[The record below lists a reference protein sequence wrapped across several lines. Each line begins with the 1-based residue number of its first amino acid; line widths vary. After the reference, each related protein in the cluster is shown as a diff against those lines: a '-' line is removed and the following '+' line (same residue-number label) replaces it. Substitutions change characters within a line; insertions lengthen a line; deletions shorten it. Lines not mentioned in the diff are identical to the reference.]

1 MYKITQ
7 PTVLPIAEI
16 INDSQDYKTYVF
28 DYQLKAKPGQ
38 YLMIWL
44 PGVDLKPFAVAWQT
58 DKQFAITVL
67 KIGPFTAEL
76 FKAKPGGFLGF
87 TGPYGT
93 WFDFDGKKKIL
104 LIGGGS
110 GTPSV
115 TCLAQAARQVSIE
128 VDFVLAAKTKEG
140 IIYEDWLAK
149 QGVKVY
155 HRFQNDKYQRAW
167 DLITELIDSN
177 DYDAIYACGPELLLK
192 RVVDL
197 TLQKDVFCQISMER
211 YMKCGFGICGKCC
224 VDPLGICLCEA
235 GPVVSNQLATQITE
249 FGRYHRDNSG
259 QKVYFNQ

>member
-1 MYKITQ
+1 MEVFYAQARCQATHMSERTRQ
-7 PTVLPIAEI
+7 RLAASVVAGGVLLAYA
-16 INDSQDYKTYVF
+16 NSLQAAWVF
-28 DYQLKAKPGQ
+28 D
-38 YLMIWL
+38 
-44 PGVDLKPFAVAWQT
+44 DHRF
-58 DKQFAITVL
+58 
-67 KIGPFTAEL
+67 
-76 FKAKPGGFLGF
+76 
-87 TGPYGT
+87 
-93 WFDFDGKKKIL
+93 
-104 LIGGGS
+104 
-110 GTPSV
+110 
-115 TCLAQAARQVSIE
+115 LAQAARQKNIE
-128 VDFVLAAKTKEG
+128 VDCVLAAKTPEG
-140 IIYEDWLAK
+140 IIYEDWLARR
-149 QGVKVY
+149 GVKVY